1 MSRFLYQTPWLL
13 GKIYPALTWKVPVN
27 EKKIYLTFDDGP
39 VPEATDFVLDILKEF
54 KAKATFFCVGENI
67 RKYPDLFRR
76 ILAEGHSTGNHTF
89 NHLNG
94 WKTSDQ
100 RYIDNIKI
108 CQQEMDNMMPEKS
121 VLFRPPYG
129 RITRSQIRQI
139 QFQFKIVMWSL
150 LTGDYDLSQ
159 TKEDCLRISQKLSA
173 KGSILVFH
181 DSLKTLQK
189 LEYVLPELLSSLARQ
204 QFKLDSLP
212 YTLN

>member
-1 MSRFLYQTPWLL
+1 
-13 GKIYPALTWKVPVN
+13 
-27 EKKIYLTFDDGP
+27 
-39 VPEATDFVLDILKEF
+39 
-54 KAKATFFCVGENI
+54 
-67 RKYPDLFRR
+67 
-76 ILAEGHSTGNHTF
+76 
-89 NHLNG
+89 
-94 WKTSDQ
+94 
-100 RYIDNIKI
+100 
-108 CQQEMDNMMPEKS
+108 MPEKS